1 MGVNWTAEQQKVIDL
16 RNRNIL
22 VSAAAG
28 SGKTAVLV
36 ERIITMLTDKKNPV
50 DVDRLLIVTFTEAA
64 AAEMKERIANA
75 IEKALEEEPENVHLQ
90 RQATLIHSALI
101 TTIHSFCLS
110 VIRDYFHVLDMDP
123 GFRIADE
130 GELKLLKQDVLEE
143 LLEACYEQ
151 KNPEFLDFVEKF
163 GTGRNDKKIEE
174 IILQLYEYT
183 RGYPQPEQWLLACE
197 EMYQEE
203 STKFDWSSYV
213 VSMTKER
220 ILELQQPV
228 EEAIRICEEADGPYM
243 YGEMCEKDE
252 ALLEKLL
259 QCSTYETMYE
269 LLRKISWARLS
280 TKKDET
286 VNEEKKSQV
295 KALREVVKK
304 RIKDL
309 GEKYFYAPL
318 DELKK
323 DIVLA
328 SSSVSMLCQLVNA
341 FEQKYQE
348 KKQGKNLID
357 FSDMEHYALKILTEE
372 ENGTLVPSKVAKEYQ
387 EKFVEVMIDEYQDSN
402 LIQEAILTSVSTI
415 HQNAYNIFMVGDVK
429 QSIYRFRLSRPELF
443 MEKYDTYSQE
453 DSKMQRIDLH
463 KNFRSREEVL
473 DCVNFIFRQIM
484 RKEIGG
490 VSYDDHAALYKGA
503 DYEQQLDEFG
513 DSINKVEFIL
523 LDPSIDEETT
533 DEWEE
538 TGAQMEAR
546 VVAKRIKELRK
557 NGRVLDKET
566 GEYRAPNYKDIVI
579 LTRSRKGWADIFT
592 EVLMEEGIPA
602 YSGGTEGYF
611 ETYEISVLLDYLK
624 ILDNF
629 RQEMPLTA
637 VLTSPFAG
645 ISAKQLAKIKIK
657 FPEHTF
663 YEAVV
668 LYAKEE
674 VCDVELQ
681 KQLQDF
687 LKTYSVFRDKIPFMA
702 IHDLLWEIL
711 ETTGYKQFISA
722 MPGGAQREANIEM
735 LLEKA
740 ATFEKT
746 SYKGLF
752 NFVRYIEQLKKYDVD
767 YGEASIE
774 DEQSD
779 TVRIMTIHKS
789 KGLEFPIVFVS
800 GMGKKFNGR
809 ELSSE
814 IILHSQLGI
823 GINAMDLKNRTKSPT
838 ILKKMIQEQLSIE
851 SLGEE
856 LRVLY
861 VALTRAKEKLI
872 MTGQLSEAEEKIEK
886 QRQLLR
892 ADQKKQTLPVY
903 SIMSAKCYLD
913 WIIPCIAQST
923 KELPIEVKIVSGKTI
938 NQESNRECLKT
949 IIERE
954 TLERID
960 VDQIYEDEIKNQLEE
975 QLAYVYP
982 FYSERTRKM
991 KFTVSELKKQAYLR
1005 EELEDQNGEALFQEP
1020 EIIPLLPEFLSKEQ
1034 KVEAGFRGTS
1044 YHKLLEILDFTKE
1057 YNRESLDAQIKQF
1070 IKSGQ
1075 LSKEMADCIWQN
1087 DILFFLNSDIAN
1099 RMRTAARYEQLKKE
1113 QPFVLGVNMK
1123 EVYPEDQTD
1132 ETVLIQGII
1141 DVYFEEDE
1149 ELILVDY
1156 KTDFVNSPEELKEKY
1171 HAQLEYY
1178 AKALETLL
1186 GKKVKQK
1193 VIYSFRLQ
1201 KEILL

>member
-1 MGVNWTAEQQKVIDL
+1 MGVKWTAEQQKVIDL

-36 ERIITMLTDKKNPV
+36 ERIITMLTEKESPV

-75 IEKALEEEPENVHLQ
+75 IEKALEKEPENLHLQ

-110 VIRDYFHVLDMDP
+110 VIREYFHVLDLDP
-123 GFRIADE
+123 GFRIAEE

-143 LLEACYEQ
+143 LLETCYEEA
-151 KNPEFLDFVEKF
+151 NPEFFDFVEKF

-183 RGYPQPEQWLLACE
+183 RGYPQPEKWLLECE

-203 STKFDWSSYV
+203 PASFAWDSYI
-213 VSMTKER
+213 VSMVKER
-220 ILELQQPV
+220 VRELQQPV
-228 EEAIRICEEADGPYM
+228 EEAIQLCEESDGPYM
-243 YGEMCEKDE
+243 YGDMCEKDQ
-252 ALLEKLL
+252 ALLEKLI
-259 QCSTYETMYE
+259 QCDTYEKMYE
-269 LLRKISWARLS
+269 SIHKISWARLS

-286 VNEEKKSQV
+286 VSDEKKSQV

-309 GEKYFYAPL
+309 SEKYFYAPVE
-318 DELKK
+318 ELKK
-323 DIVLA
+323 DVALAA
-328 SSSVSMLCQLVNA
+328 SSVTMLCHLVTA
-341 FEQKYQE
+341 FDQHYQE
-348 KKQGKNLID
+348 KKQKKNLID
-357 FSDMEHYALKILTEE
+357 FSDMEHYALKILTKE
-372 ENGTLVPSKVAKEYQ
+372 ENGVLVPSNVAKEYQ

-415 HQNAYNIFMVGDVK
+415 HQNKYNIFMVGDVK

-453 DSKMQRIDLH
+453 ESQTQRIDLH

-473 DCVNFIFRQIM
+473 DSVNFIFRHIM

-490 VSYDDHAALYKGA
+490 VSYDDQAALYKGA
-503 DYEQQLDEFG
+503 DYEFQKDEFG
-513 DSINKVEFIL
+513 QSINQAELIL
-523 LDPSIDEETT
+523 VDPDKDEKSREESDET
-533 DEWEE
+533 
-538 TGAQMEAR
+538 AVQMEAR

-557 NGRVLDKET
+557 NGRVLEKES
-566 GEYRAPNYKDIVI
+566 GKYRTPNYKDMVI
-579 LTRSRKGWADIFT
+579 LTRSTKGWADTFA

-645 ISAKQLAKIKIK
+645 ISAKQLAKIKIR
-657 FPEHTF
+657 FPEHPF
-663 YEAVV
+663 YEAI
-668 LYAKEE
+668 LCYAKEE
-674 VCDVELQ
+674 HCDVTLQ

-687 LKTYSVFRDKIPFMA
+687 LKTYACFREKIPFMA

-711 ETTGYKQFISA
+711 ETTGYRQFICA
-722 MPGGAQREANIEM
+722 MPGGTQREANIEM

-767 YGEASIE
+767 YGEANIE

-800 GMGKKFNGR
+800 GMGKKFNAR
-809 ELSSE
+809 DLSSE
-814 IILHSQLGI
+814 IVLHSQFGI
-823 GINAMDLKNRTKSPT
+823 GINAIDLKARTKSPT
-838 ILKKMIQEQLSIE
+838 IMKKIIQDKLAVE

-872 MTGQLSEAEEKIEK
+872 MTGQLSQAEEKLE
-886 QRQLLR
+886 QQQLLQGS
-892 ADQKKQTLPVY
+892 QKKQTLPLY
-903 SIMSAKCYLD
+903 SILSAKCYLD
-913 WIIPCIAQST
+913 WILPVVSQVT
-923 KELPIEVKIVSGKTI
+923 KENPIKVSIESANTIFQAEQQEKVKTI
-938 NQESNRECLKT
+938 L
-949 IIERE
+949 ERE
-954 TLERID
+954 TLEQFD
-960 VDQIYEDEIKNQLEE
+960 VNQVYEKEINQQLNE
-975 QLAYVYP
+975 QLTYTYP
-982 FYSERTRKM
+982 FDSERTRKM
-991 KFTVSELKKQAYLR
+991 KFTVSELKKQTYLE
-1005 EELEDQNGEALFQEP
+1005 EELQDQNGEYLFQEP
-1020 EIIPLLPEFLSKEQ
+1020 EVIPLLPEFLSEEK
-1034 KVEAGFRGTS
+1034 KVEGGFRGTA
-1044 YHKLLEILDFTKE
+1044 YHKLLELLDFTKE
-1057 YNRESLDAQIKQF
+1057 YDRETLEAEIQQLVKW
-1070 IKSGQ
+1070 GR
-1075 LSKEMADCIWQN
+1075 LSKEMSECIRQT
-1087 DILFFLNSDIAN
+1087 DILKFLQSDLAK
-1099 RMRTAARYEQLKKE
+1099 RMKTAASLMQLKKE
-1113 QPFVLGVNMK
+1113 QPFVLGVDIK
-1123 EVYPEDQTD
+1123 ELYPEDASN

-1141 DVYFEEDE
+1141 DLYFEENE
-1149 ELILVDY
+1149 ELVLVDY

-1171 HAQLEYY
+1171 HGQLAYY

-1193 VIYSFRLQ
+1193 IIYSFRLQ
-1201 KEILL
+1201 KEIIL